1 MHSTENTPPLSPERL
16 KTLVVKTLDDNKAE
30 DIDVIDLN
38 GLSTLA
44 DYMVIATGSSSR
56 QVSALASKIRDLYE
70 EHHLPTPRS
79 EGETQGDWVVVDCG
93 DIIVHLFRA
102 EVRDFYNIEK
112 MWKPHGLNG
121 PPVTSNLPSHSR
133 A

>member
-1 MHSTENTPPLSPERL
+1 MNYTSQTSPLTPERL
-16 KTLVVKTLDDNKAE
+16 KNLLVKNLDDNKAT
-30 DIDVIDLN
+30 DIEVIDLN

-56 QVSALASKIRDLYE
+56 QVSALASKIRDVYE
-70 EHHLPTPRS
+70 DHHLPTPRS
-79 EGETQGDWVVVDCG
+79 EGEAQGDWVVVDCG

-102 EVRDFYNIEK
+102 EVREFYNIEK
-112 MWKPHGLNG
+112 MWKPHGLSG
-121 PPVTSNLPSHSR
+121 PPPSSIPSQSR